1 MSLDVELGRNA
12 QEQGTRTTYTAADAV
27 PSAARYSIAKTS
39 KRIRKF

>member
-1 MSLDVELGRNA
+1 MHRSGAPELPY
-12 QEQGTRTTYTAADAV
+12 TTTDAV